1 MPATYKLDSS
11 FTASYN
17 RQDDWKRCC
26 AAAMGFEWVDQ
37 FPVDGEEEKTEG
49 ETVDDGFSSIQQ
61 IINLLDEAQFKEEE
75 DDTSSPTTTSTVAAE
90 EEKSEDHWTENAL
103 RIQADLTR
111 MSRWIRTKQQ
121 EYISLEMKDD
131 EASLIQST
139 VTSFAATTATEL
151 ETLRKIIPSSSSNV
165 ASHRSGVVQILLSQ
179 LQEQI
184 TQPFGLLQ
192 KQRTRV
198 AVQLWQNPL
207 QCKLYQPKPNANKNA
222 TMMQFFDDDDE
233 TTERE
238 QRFLPRRQVAGS
250 DYVFISKYTTQKT
263 EPSTPPPRPA
273 FLAKLEHQRR
283 QQEARKSAQ
292 DDDGSPNGPMD
303 IPNTLQ
309 QPRTPQQQTKQLTR
323 QSQELP
329 YQQQTDEELRQN
341 LNQDLQQ
348 EAVLLT
354 QAVNNDLDSVQK
366 MEQRMVEITTLISQ
380 FSNLVSEQQE
390 DIYQIHESAK
400 DAKDNID
407 KGQESLVDAS
417 ERTKRSKHYMAYSIL
432 ALSLTLL
439 LFHFLRN

>member
-1 MPATYKLDSS
+1 MPAAYKLDSP
-11 FTASYN
+11 FTASYD

-37 FPVDGEEEKTEG
+37 FENGDKEQEEEKVE
-49 ETVDDGFSSIQQ
+49 EEEQSNDDNGFSSIQQ
-61 IINLLDEAQFKEEE
+61 VINLLDEAQFEE
-75 DDTSSPTTTSTVAAE
+75 DAATTTGEE

-111 MSRWIRTKQQ
+111 MSRWIRAKQQ

-139 VTSFAATTATEL
+139 VTSFAATTASEL

-165 ASHRSGVVQILLSQ
+165 SSHRSGVVQILLSQ

-184 TQPFGLLQ
+184 TQPFGILL

-207 QCKLYQPKPNANKNA
+207 QCKLYQPKPNANNRNA
-222 TMMQFFDDDDE
+222 TMMQFFDDE

-238 QRFLPRRQVAGS
+238 QRFLPHRQAAEN
-250 DYVFISKYTTQKT
+250 DYDFISKYTQKT
-263 EPSTPPPRPA
+263 EPTAPPPRPA
-273 FLAKLEHQRR
+273 FLVKLEQRR
-283 QQEARKSAQ
+283 QQAVGNPAQ
-292 DDDGSPNGPMD
+292 DDASAVESIDA
-303 IPNTLQ
+303 PNTLER
-309 QPRTPQQQTKQLTR
+309 PESLQQQQHQQQHQR
-323 QSQELP
+323 PQIQELP
-329 YQQQTDEELRQN
+329 YQQQTEEELRLN
-341 LNQDLQQ
+341 WNQDLQQ

-354 QAVNNDLDSVQK
+354 QAVNNDLDSVHK

-380 FSNLVSEQQE
+380 FSNLVSEQSE
-390 DIYQIHESAK
+390 NVYQIHESAK

-407 KGQESLVDAS
+407 KGQDNLVDAT
-417 ERTKRSKHYMAYSIL
+417 ERTKSSKHYMAYCIL
-432 ALSLTLL
+432 TMSLTLL
-439 LFHFLRN
+439 LFHLLRN